1 MSIKIKYTHELYVE
15 TQVSGRGN
23 NIGIYDLNMTIDK
36 DFWKRPLQIGVQQS
50 NFKSIPKNHY
60 CTKSY
65 ALGTGLCRYMKN
77 YKING
82 RKTVLRAICNFLSFQ
97 ANNELELGKR
107 DGITEWCSQLKSEVF
122 SKVYKDRTASTM
134 LSNVSSFLINQGELG
149 VPYSYVFSNASKAHE
164 ANAKYTTEEF
174 NLTLHL
180 LMNLQDTYEKE
191 LGHLTSRIKDGKA
204 LPTSLITDR
213 SVFYREMTLNIKG
226 TKYTYDIGLINLIR
240 TYNITSFLIFI
251 FYTLAS
257 KTQIIELL
265 ESDVFKNSDGGIET
279 EYVFKARA
287 FKFVR
292 YGIGISDTVDFE
304 RSGVKWFERYISTR
318 ASYLECLATAGIT
331 NNSPC
336 LFHQITTTGSSVEFS
351 HLLGSFDS
359 LYNPYHWWKILQEG
373 IEIPRFNAR
382 AIKKSS
388 EQLLDSLGQDPLM
401 TTGKAQH
408 EWDTY
413 QKNYSQ
419 GNEINMMKNF
429 SNALNIMVTGGTD
442 SLPIEQRQHIAKDKG
457 INLVDPSDN
466 SYISSAHGLG
476 CKTSEQETKQQRDF
490 FREQKAQGR
499 VPKVCA
505 NILECLDCDKCG
517 VIDQED
523 NLYELLSFRQAIL
536 LNKTLYSGSTKGTE
550 QYENI
555 VNGINE
561 RLQLVD
567 QSKLATAQKRITNEG
582 VSDVWKIT
590 I

>member
-1 MSIKIKYTHELYVE
+1 MTIEIKYTPDLYVE
-15 TQVSGRGN
+15 ST
-23 NIGIYDLNMTIDK
+23 GIYDLNMAADK
-36 DFWKRPLQIGVQQS
+36 DFWKRPLSAGVQQS
-50 NFKSIPKNHY
+50 NFKSIPNNHY

-65 ALGTGLCRYMKN
+65 ALGTGLCRYMKT
-77 YKING
+77 YRIDG
-82 RKTVLRAICNFLSFQ
+82 RKTVLRAIYNFISYQ
-97 ANNELELGKR
+97 ANNGFELGKR
-107 DGITEWCSQLKSEVF
+107 GGITEWCSQLKSEVF

-149 VPYSYVFSNASKAHE
+149 VPYTYVFSNASKAHE

-191 LGHLTSRIKDGKA
+191 LGHITSRIKDGKA
-204 LPTSLITDR
+204 LPTSLIHDR

-226 TKYTYDIGLINLIR
+226 TEYTYDIGLINLIR
-240 TYNITSFLIFI
+240 TYNLTSFLIFI

-257 KTQIIELL
+257 KKQITDLL
-265 ESDVFKNSDGGIET
+265 KSDIFTNTDGGVET
-279 EYVFKARA
+279 NYIFKGRA

-292 YGIGISDTVDFE
+292 YGIGTSVTVDFE

-318 ASYLECLATAGIT
+318 KAYLECLEAAGII
-331 NNSPC
+331 NSSPY
-336 LFHQITTTGSSVEFS
+336 LFHQFNNTGSSAGFNQLSE
-351 HLLGSFDS
+351 SFDS
-359 LYNPYHWWKILQEG
+359 LYNNHHWWKIQQEG

-388 EQLLDSLGQDPLM
+388 EQLLDSLGQDPLL

-408 EWDTY
+408 EWETY
-413 QKNYSQ
+413 QRDYSQ
-419 GNEINMMKNF
+419 GNEIDMMKNF
-429 SNALNIMVTGGTD
+429 SNALNIMVTGGTS
-442 SLPIEQRQHIAKDKG
+442 SLPLEQRQHIANDKG
-457 INLVDPSDN
+457 IKLVGPSDN

-476 CKTSEQETKQQRDF
+476 CKIGENETKQQRDF
-490 FREQKAQGR
+490 FREQKVQGR
-499 VPKVCA
+499 TPKVCA
-505 NILECLDCDKCG
+505 NILECLECDKCG
-517 VIDQED
+517 IIDQES

-536 LNKTLYSGSTKGTE
+536 LNKTIYSGSIKGTE

-561 RLQLVD
+561 RLVLVD
-567 QSKLATAQKRITNEG
+567 QAKLAAAQKRITNNG